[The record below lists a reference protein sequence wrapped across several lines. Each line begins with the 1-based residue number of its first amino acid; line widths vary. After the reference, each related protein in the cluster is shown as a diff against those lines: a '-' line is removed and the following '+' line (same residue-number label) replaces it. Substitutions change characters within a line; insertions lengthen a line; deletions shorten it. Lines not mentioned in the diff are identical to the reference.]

1 MSGRDDDERTDDEGR
16 AANAS
21 GQGGE
26 PPLRG
31 IAGWFFAPAAAER
44 LAALRILIGTWGL
57 VYIALRSVE
66 FFKVASLGK
75 QHFEP
80 VGITRLLDAPLP
92 VGVAMGTLVVSL
104 VLLVLFVLGVGYR
117 VVGPLAAL
125 GVLWST
131 TYRTSWG
138 MIFHTDNLLVLHMF
152 ALAFAPAAH
161 AFALAKRP
169 AQPARAG
176 YGWALKLMIA
186 LTAATYVLAGIAKLR
201 LGGLG
206 WLDGEVLRNHI
217 AVDNLRKAVLGD
229 WLAPLATVFL
239 EHPGAFTI
247 FSVMSLAL
255 ELGAPIALLGGKPA
269 RLWAVG
275 AWGFHLGVVL
285 LMNIWFLYPL
295 TGVAFAALLPVER
308 PVGRIVSFLRSILRT

>member
-1 MSGRDDDERTDDEGR
+1 MS
-16 AANAS
+16 
-21 GQGGE
+21 
-26 PPLRG
+26 
-31 IAGWFFAPAAAER
+31 WFFAEAPRER
-44 LAALRILIGTWGL
+44 LAALRILIGTWAFAYL
-57 VYIALRSVE
+57 AARSVE
-66 FFKVASLGK
+66 FFKVASLGS

-80 VGITRLLDAPLP
+80 VGVTRLLAGPLP
-92 VGVAMGTLVVSL
+92 VSIAMITLVATL
-104 VLLVLFVLGVGYR
+104 VLLVLFILGVGYR
-117 VVGPLAAL
+117 VVGPLAAV

-138 MIFHTDNLLVLHMF
+138 MVFHTDNLLVLHMI
-152 ALAFAPAAH
+152 ALACAPAAH
-161 AFALAKRP
+161 AFALAKPP
-169 AQPARAG
+169 ARPARAG
-176 YGWALKLMIA
+176 YGWALKLLVA
-186 LTAATYVLAGIAKLR
+186 LTAATYVLAGVVKLR

-217 AVDNLRKAVLGD
+217 ALDNLRKAVLGD
-229 WLAPLATVFL
+229 WLAPLATLFL
-239 EHPGAFTI
+239 AHPGAFTI

-255 ELGAPIALLGGKPA
+255 ELGAPIALVGGKPA

-308 PVGRIVSFLRSILRT
+308 PMGRIVSRLRSILRS